1 MRNIYLDIDGVLNRT
16 ASPQADIVAFLTYL
30 LDHYP
35 NNLYWLTTF
44 CYRGENNTLWVI
56 QRLFEPDFARRIFDT
71 VQPTNWSRSK
81 TEGIDF
87 TQPFIWF
94 DDHLLASDRK
104 ILTDHGALTNFFLM
118 NPRNPNVARKA
129 LDFLKSL
136 DNPPTSSQNPQS
148 PEL

>member
-16 ASPQADIVAFLTYL
+16 ASPQTDIIAFLTYL

-44 CYRGENNTLWVI
+44 CHHGENNTLWVM
-56 QRLFEPDFARRIFDT
+56 QRLFEPNFAQHIFNT
-71 VQPTNWSRSK
+71 VQPTNWSHSK

-87 TQPFIWF
+87 TQSFVWF
-94 DDHLLASDRK
+94 DDHLFASERK
-104 ILTDHGALTNFFLM
+104 ILADHGALTYFFLM
-118 NPRNPNVARKA
+118 DPNNPNAAHQA

-136 DNPPTSSQNPQS
+136 DNPPTN
-148 PEL
+148 